1 MSDLSDYD
9 RFLLGSQ
16 TVEQLVNYARDTREN
31 LRDSLEMLKD
41 SNLMNDNLLSKLR
54 NLPRAKWGDDKM
66 TDLLRK
72 WADEDHVHRTFLLEV
87 ADALEVVLARA
98 EAAEEIERLRGL
110 LHNCPYCGAAC
121 KECPCGEAEL
131 TRLRVVEKAAW
142 RVVGNYTP
150 DPDATNED
158 EYEIGAKDVEDLRAA
173 LRAALEK
180 GAETG

>member
-1 MSDLSDYD
+1 VSDLSDYD

-72 WADEDHVHRTFLLEV
+72 CADEDVIHRTFLLEV

-98 EAAEEIERLRGL
+98 EAAEEGRHICGSS
-110 LHNCPYCGAAC
+110 CP
-121 KECPCGEAEL
+121 K
-131 TRLRVVEKAAW
+131 
-142 RVVGNYTP
+142 
-150 DPDATNED
+150 
-158 EYEIGAKDVEDLRAA
+158 YEESK
-173 LRAALEK
+173 
-180 GAETG
+180 